1 MPITVDAGVENEA
14 ESKQREALREAGRK
28 GARRSGE
35 ARRQKAERTDHEK
48 THETL
53 VESLQSPSAI
63 ARIQAAKELL
73 ARKPA
78 DPEPGRQNP
87 TEELRPHSPA
97 VARCACEEARRRV
110 IEEIC
115 TTGG

>member
-53 VESLQSPSAI
+53 VDSPLRACRTNSSM
-63 ARIQAAKELL
+63 
-73 ARKPA
+73 A
-78 DPEPGRQNP
+78 DSRSG
-87 TEELRPHSPA
+87 
-97 VARCACEEARRRV
+97 
-110 IEEIC
+110 
-115 TTGG
+115 